1 MVEVRAA
8 DRSDLPAIA
17 AIYDEAVR
25 TITATFE
32 VDPPGLAEMTRRIE
46 ALETGGY
53 PCLVASGPEG
63 VLGYAYAGP
72 YRPRPAYRFTVE
84 NSVYVDPRFHGR
96 GVGRALLDTL
106 IEDCTARGFRQM
118 LAVIGDSQNAAS
130 IALHLKAG
138 FATVG
143 TFRAVGWKFDRWL
156 DTVLMQRTLDGA
168 GQDTV

>member
-1 MVEVRAA
+1 MAVVRAA
-8 DRSDLPAIA
+8 DRNDLPAIT

-25 TITATFE
+25 SLTATFE
-32 VDPPGLAEMTRRIE
+32 IDPPGLAEMTRRFE
-46 ALETGGY
+46 ALEAGAY
-53 PCLVASGPEG
+53 PCLVACGAEG

-84 NSVYVDPRFHGR
+84 NSVYVDPRFHGL
-96 GVGRALLDTL
+96 GIGRALLAAL

-118 LAVIGDSQNAAS
+118 LAVIGDSQNTAS
-130 IALHLKAG
+130 IALHAQAG
-138 FATVG
+138 FAHIG

-168 GQDTV
+168 AEDAV